1 MFVVYC
7 LRTYVVFNFVIF
19 LRAKP
24 RPSKKARL
32 DKAAEEDVIL
42 EPGTTPNLEA
52 AIPEDIP
59 NDPPQPDDDL
69 TAEEI
74 PTDTSGPIHQPTGSL
89 RVESSTG
96 PAKPTDKPTAPVQTG
111 GTNDDEVVITGTG
124 HTEPSNPVALSKH
137 SAKEELAAFGKG
149 KWNADLTAYAALN
162 AQDIHSGYLNRLYTN
177 RAYEAGLVNMM
188 KDKYEVTSICSFLLV
203 CFHSC

>member
-7 LRTYVVFNFVIF
+7 LRTYAVFNFVIL

-32 DKAAEEDVIL
+32 DKAVEEDVIL

-69 TAEEI
+69 TVEEI
-74 PTDTSGPIHQPTGSL
+74 PTDTSGHIH
-89 RVESSTG
+89 
-96 PAKPTDKPTAPVQTG
+96 
-111 GTNDDEVVITGTG
+111 
-124 HTEPSNPVALSKH
+124 
-137 SAKEELAAFGKG
+137 
-149 KWNADLTAYAALN
+149 
-162 AQDIHSGYLNRLYTN
+162 
-177 RAYEAGLVNMM
+177 
-188 KDKYEVTSICSFLLV
+188 
-203 CFHSC
+203 